1 MIHSTHFP
9 NGLRLITRT
18 LPGIRSAALGVW
30 LVNGVRHQQPETNG
44 YAHLLEHL
52 LFKGTRELHG
62 LDLAHRLD
70 GFGGQVNAQTGR
82 ELTAFYGLVP
92 SDDVAAL
99 LDLFIHMLL
108 TPRFDD
114 ADVKTERSVILQEM
128 AYVAADPEQAV
139 EEYAISR
146 AWDGHPLGWPLL
158 GSQSVIEDAES
169 ASLRSYLQELLQ
181 GNRLV
186 VVAVGRVKHALLE
199 AVCRL
204 PGQLPAGAAPAT
216 SLPVFNS
223 GSWMEHYPYAQS
235 YCHWLLPVPAPSD
248 KGYPALLVANHLLG
262 GGTASRLFQ
271 KLRESH
277 GLSFAVQSQLEFY
290 SDAGLWRIGAV
301 CDPVRTKQ
309 CRQLVSDTLQ
319 QLLDEGP
326 TQQELSRAKR
336 HLFARLK
343 LEQDNPHQ
351 YMERL
356 AREALYRDY
365 HPSEAEYRA
374 WISDVS
380 AEQIRQVL
388 QSAWQQTLHVTWA
401 PNAGEKQIKPR

>member
-1 MIHSTHFP
+1 MAPSSRGLFFETVIHSTHFP

-146 AWDGHPLGWPLL
+146 AWDAIRWAGRYWE
-158 GSQSVIEDAES
+158 VNR
-169 ASLRSYLQELLQ
+169 SLKTLSRRRCAVTCRSYY
-181 GNRLV
+181 
-186 VVAVGRVKHALLE
+186 K
-199 AVCRL
+199 
-204 PGQLPAGAAPAT
+204 
-216 SLPVFNS
+216 
-223 GSWMEHYPYAQS
+223 
-235 YCHWLLPVPAPSD
+235 
-248 KGYPALLVANHLLG
+248 
-262 GGTASRLFQ
+262 
-271 KLRESH
+271 
-277 GLSFAVQSQLEFY
+277 
-290 SDAGLWRIGAV
+290 
-301 CDPVRTKQ
+301 
-309 CRQLVSDTLQ
+309 
-319 QLLDEGP
+319 
-326 TQQELSRAKR
+326 
-336 HLFARLK
+336 
-343 LEQDNPHQ
+343 
-351 YMERL
+351 
-356 AREALYRDY
+356 
-365 HPSEAEYRA
+365 
-374 WISDVS
+374 
-380 AEQIRQVL
+380 
-388 QSAWQQTLHVTWA
+388 VTV
-401 PNAGEKQIKPR
+401 